1 MCKFFS
7 FDSDGKGKFY
17 YFDWKLR
24 KQIINKSGKLAMD
37 YEADSHTSIADYFG
51 FKAEK
56 EDELNKYEYN
66 PLTKDFVID
75 QINTTNDSKQAEK
88 WANRLDFS
96 KVVKPLIL
104 KPIIYPFKIKA
115 KKVTK
120 VEIKLLQKWNSVGDS
135 VRDSVGDSVWNSVR
149 DSVGNSVWNSVGNS
163 VWNSVGDSVWN
174 SVWNSVG
181 DSVGNS
187 VGDSVGDS
195 VWNSVGNSV
204 GDSVRAYVSGFFK
217 IKYKYS
223 YKSCIKLWEKGFV
236 PSFDGKIWRLH
247 AGEKAEIV
255 FEISQKELKNYNK
268 ETK

>member
-24 KQIINKSGKLAMD
+24 KQILSGKLQD
-37 YEADSHTSIADYFG
+37 YEPDSHTSIADYFG
-51 FKAEK
+51 FKGVR
-56 EDELNKYEYN
+56 EDKLNKYEYN
-66 PLTKDFVID
+66 PLTKDFVVD

-104 KPIIYPFKIKA
+104 KPIIHPFKIKA

-120 VEIKLLQKWNSVGDS
+120 VEIKLLQKWNSVWNS
-135 VRDSVGDSVWNSVR
+135 VRDSVWNSVR
-149 DSVGNSVWNSVGNS
+149 
-163 VWNSVGDSVWN
+163 DSVWN

-181 DSVGNS
+181 DSV
-187 VGDSVGDS
+187 
-195 VWNSVGNSV
+195 W
-204 GDSVRAYVSGFFK
+204 ACLSGFFK

-268 ETK
+268 EK